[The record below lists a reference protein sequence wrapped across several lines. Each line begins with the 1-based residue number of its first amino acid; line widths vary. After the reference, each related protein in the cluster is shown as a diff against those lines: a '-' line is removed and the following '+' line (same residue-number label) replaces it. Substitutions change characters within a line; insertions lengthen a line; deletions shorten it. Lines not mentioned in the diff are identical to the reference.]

1 MAGLF
6 VPDRVVTAT
15 ISLESLMSLKDRI
28 TEDMKSAMR
37 AKDSARLSTI
47 RLLLAAIK
55 QREVDERAPV
65 DDPQALVI
73 IEKLIK
79 QRRDSEQQYR
89 AAGRDELAAQEAYEV
104 SQIQAF
110 MPAALS
116 SDELSA
122 IVTQAIK
129 DAGVADIRD
138 MGKAMALIKPQVQG
152 RADMGEVSKLLK
164 EQLSR

>member
-1 MAGLF
+1 MANTTLR
-6 VPDRVVTAT
+6 DSINDA
-15 ISLESLMSLKDRI
+15 LKN
-28 TEDMKSAMR
+28 AMR
-37 AKDSARLSTI
+37 AKEKERVAVLRLVMSEFKRI
-47 RLLLAAIK
+47 
-55 QREVDERAPV
+55 EVDERIDVEDAR
-65 DDPQALVI
+65 ALAVLD
-73 IEKLIK
+73 KMIK
-79 QRRDSEQQYR
+79 QRRDSEQQYC

-122 IVTQAIK
+122 IVTQAVK
-129 DAGVADIRD
+129 DAGVADMRD
-138 MGKAMALIKPQVQG
+138 VGKAMALIKPQVQG

>member
-1 MAGLF
+1 MANTTLR
-6 VPDRVVTAT
+6 DSINDA
-15 ISLESLMSLKDRI
+15 LKN
-28 TEDMKSAMR
+28 AMR
-37 AKDSARLSTI
+37 AKEKERVAVLRLVMSEFKRI
-47 RLLLAAIK
+47 
-55 QREVDERAPV
+55 EVDERIEVEDAR
-65 DDPQALVI
+65 ALAVLD
-73 IEKLIK
+73 KMIK

-122 IVTQAIK
+122 IVTQTIK
-129 DAGVADIRD
+129 DAGVADMRD